1 MRGCTRAPIS
11 SRLTSTTVDAV
22 MTEADARA
30 PLAIRTGHLRH
41 AQEITDALRPGSPAS
56 RTASK
61 SAATTVLAPLDSCS
75 RAQRRS
81 SASCRTSTTPMPLC
95 ATAASS
101 STRSASWCGSTTTL
115 RRLAENAWP
124 DDGYRRGDYGNDEVL
139 IAHWKDAATRLLTD
153 ADAPLPSPSSPGT
166 PSGANN
172 VSGPEAALGNSQS
185 NPSQTTGPKGLS
197 RDLRGR
203 YLKADTGSTHGE
215 VRRDGSAARRRG
227 GRRMGGAANSSRRR
241 SSAKP
246 KPKRKAT
253 AGKAGDRR
261 PAGADPATHQPT
273 AQPRKKQRGYPLRLS
288 EKGE

>member
-1 MRGCTRAPIS
+1 
-11 SRLTSTTVDAV
+11 

-81 SASCRTSTTPMPLC
+81 SASCRTSTRPMPLC

-153 ADAPLPSPSSPGT
+153 ADAPLPSPSSSGT
-166 PSGANN
+166 PSGANCKRPR
-172 VSGPEAALGNSQS
+172 GCFGKF
-185 NPSQTTGPKGLS
+185 PKQ
-197 RDLRGR
+197 
-203 YLKADTGSTHGE
+203 
-215 VRRDGSAARRRG
+215 
-227 GRRMGGAANSSRRR
+227 
-241 SSAKP
+241 P
-246 KPKRKAT
+246 KPN
-253 AGKAGDRR
+253 DRPQRVVSR
-261 PAGADPATHQPT
+261 PA
-273 AQPRKKQRGYPLRLS
+273 RKVSQGRHRQHTR
-288 EKGE
+288 